1 MEEETEMAGDD
12 HQDPR
17 NRVSIALAAGTKRC
31 AWELHSPWPLLSLL
45 PVFPVQ
51 ELPITCGGKKKR
63 VAPKEVAQYLQ

>member
-31 AWELHSPWPLLSLL
+31 AWESHSPWPLLSLL

-51 ELPITCGGKKKR
+51 ELPIRCKKKK
-63 VAPKEVAQYLQ
+63 KE